1 MSNLS
6 NQSGAGASRDSRS
19 AAIRSMILLALFMAI
34 IILMAFTPIG
44 YIDLPIIKATLIHV
58 PVIVGSV
65 LLGPRKGAFLGFV
78 FGATSVIKN
87 TMMPS
92 ALSFAFSPVIPV
104 PGLDRGSPWAL
115 VICFVPRILV
125 GVTPWLIYRLCDVI
139 TRRTGVLGQGVAL
152 VLAGCVGAMTNTVL
166 VMGTIYMVFRD
177 AYAAVQNVPVD
188 AVLGV
193 VLGVVATNG
202 VMETI
207 VAAVLTTALCI
218 PLMRVLKLEPRRQKR
233 AEVAR
238 SNP

>member
-6 NQSGAGASRDSRS
+6 NQSAAGASRESRS